1 MEFEMK
7 IKLNDI
13 PNNKLSKGIKRL
25 YEEYEVMEHDR
36 KALDEDFRETIR
48 KALSLNFTS
57 LISNIQIVGLLPK
70 KKAKKD

>member
-57 LISNIQIVGLLPK
+57 LISNIQIVGLLPQ